1 MKTLTLELNL
11 PKESSGYVVKFI
23 LKHDGQ
29 IIHTG
34 GVILPPALISKDKP
48 PPKSTLVVAYE
59 GEQLLNQE
67 FESPKINPKNST
79 TL

>member
-11 PKESSGYVVKFI
+11 PKESSGYEVKFI
-23 LKHDGQ
+23 VKHDGQ
-29 IIHTG
+29 TIHTG
-34 GVILPPALISKDKP
+34 GVILPPALISKNKTL
-48 PPKSTLVVAYE
+48 PKSTLVVAYE

-67 FESPKINPKNST
+67 FTSPKIIPINTT